1 MKTNRITI
9 KQVAIESGV
18 STQTVSRVI
27 NNRPDVAP
35 ETRKKVQRVIK
46 RLSYHPSHI
55 ARSLIRGRS
64 NTLGVVG
71 FGLEY
76 FGPSQTLSGIE
87 KQANNLGFSL
97 ILYLVRD
104 PVNHNVKKIISDMIS
119 RHVEGIIWA
128 VPEIGRNREWIKD
141 EKSFLSIPTI
151 FLTMA
156 QCDNQSIVAVD
167 NREGG
172 RIATRHLIAQ
182 GCRNLGIITGPLNW
196 WEARQRKLGFEDA
209 LTESGL
215 PLNEELVFEGDWLP
229 ASGERG
235 IIKLLGKNLK
245 MDGLFVCNDQMALGV
260 LKATREK
267 RKHIPDELAI
277 VGFDDIPE
285 AAYFYPPLSTVRQ
298 DVVELGFCAVKE
310 LGLLIEAIREGKK
323 RVIKPKTIMI
333 HPELVIRES
342 SILKNQNRSKLTTN

>member
-1 MKTNRITI
+1 ME
-9 KQVAIESGV
+9 AGV

-35 ETRKKVQRVIK
+35 QTRKRVQRVIK

-104 PVNHNVKKIISDMIS
+104 PVNHNVKKIISEMIS

-128 VPEIGRNREWIKD
+128 VPEIGRNREWIK
-141 EKSFLSIPTI
+141 EKKPLLSIPTI
-151 FLTMA
+151 FLTMDR
-156 QCDNQSIVAVD
+156 CENQSIVSVD

-172 RIATRHLIAQ
+172 RIATRHLIEQ
-182 GCRNLGIITGPLNW
+182 GCKNLGITTGPLEW

-209 LTESGL
+209 LMEAGL
-215 PLNEELVFEGDWLP
+215 EVNEELVFEGDWSP
-229 ASGERG
+229 GSGERG
-235 IIKLLGKNLK
+235 IIELLKKDYKL
-245 MDGLFVCNDQMALGV
+245 DGLFVSNDQMALGV
-260 LKATREK
+260 LKATRQTGK
-267 RKHIPDELAI
+267 RIPDELAI

-310 LGLLIEAIREGKK
+310 LGFLIEVIREGKK
-323 RVIKPKTIMI
+323 KVIKPKTTLIQ
-333 HPELVIRES
+333 PELVIRES
-342 SILKNQNRSKLTTN
+342 SIYKNQNRSDSQSS